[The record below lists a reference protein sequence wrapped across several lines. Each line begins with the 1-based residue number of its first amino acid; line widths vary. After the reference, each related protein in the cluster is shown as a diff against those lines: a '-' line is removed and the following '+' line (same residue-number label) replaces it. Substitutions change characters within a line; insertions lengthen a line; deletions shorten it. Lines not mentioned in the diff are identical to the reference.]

1 MVVVGWWPAR
11 CHPRP
16 IPPPDPFPFAVN
28 PPAVVYPG
36 VEGESVGVPI
46 AGKTA
51 FATLDSAKTACQAD
65 RECVGMTGGPS
76 GWSLFAGALREG
88 AVGKVRAVG
97 EAINPW
103 MPAPTGL
110 A

>member
-1 MVVVGWWPAR
+1 MAGWCVSR
-11 CHPRP
+11 SQPRP
-16 IPPPDPFPFAVN
+16 ILSPLPT
-28 PPAVVYPG
+28 PAVVYPRA
-36 VEGESVGVPI
+36 EGESVGVPI

-51 FATLDSAKTACQAD
+51 FATLDSAKTACAAD
-65 RECVGMTGGPS
+65 RTCVGMSGGPS

-103 MPAPTGL
+103 APAPTGL